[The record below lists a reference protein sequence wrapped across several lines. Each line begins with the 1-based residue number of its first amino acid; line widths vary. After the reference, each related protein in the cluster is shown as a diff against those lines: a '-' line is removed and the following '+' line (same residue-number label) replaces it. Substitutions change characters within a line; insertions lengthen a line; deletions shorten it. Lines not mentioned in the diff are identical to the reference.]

1 MNQIRLPLRLL
12 AAKFKEL
19 AMNTFKRVIG
29 ASILTFTYS
38 LPAAAAS
45 LSGDYTCI
53 FNRSFAGFN
62 AINAA
67 NGGNPNSLVNGLI
80 WVNFGSSTFDLKAI
94 EVNRYDQVNAGT
106 TSLPQSSGTVLQ
118 APLGASGNRFKVTL
132 KTGGSAV
139 VLAAVRV
146 SGGNAL
152 YAAYP
157 YSEDPTVRFNIEPA
171 YIICNRP

>member
-1 MNQIRLPLRLL
+1 MD
-12 AAKFKEL
+12 A
-19 AMNTFKRVIG
+19 FKRVFLPSVLISAF
-29 ASILTFTYS
+29 ASS
-38 LPAAAAS
+38 VSAATLA
-45 LSGDYTCI
+45 GEYTCI

-67 NGGNPNSLVNGLI
+67 NGGNPNSMVNGLI
-80 WVNFGSSTFDLKAI
+80 WMNFDADTVALKAI

-106 TSLPQSSGTVLQ
+106 TSLPESSGTLLQ
-118 APLGASGNRFKVTL
+118 VPLGASGNRFKLTIN
-132 KTGGSAV
+132 TDAGGV

-146 SGGNAL
+146 NSGNSL

-157 YSEDPTVRFNIEPA
+157 YSEDPAVRFSIEPA